1 MMKWKALIEKSKHFL
16 LVSLLMIIT
25 FCYAMFQGG
34 FVSWFV
40 FFTVSPFLL
49 YAFIFLLV
57 KEDILLVERKI
68 EPSHVESGQSAKV
81 TITVERKTRFPFAYM
96 MMEELVNSEALVQS
110 RVQGT
115 NSIKFVGFRKK
126 FSWDYVL
133 ENMSRGEHRYLGVT
147 IVFCDFFGW
156 AKKRITAEKEQVILV
171 YPRVRE
177 MRYAAL
183 QTKFDVGTM
192 MSPYSIV
199 KDTSMAVGLREYVP
213 GDRFSWI
220 HWKSFA
226 KTQTLQ
232 SKEFEDRQ
240 SQELMLVLHAGKSP
254 LFEEKIELVAS
265 MLQTIVGERGD
276 ISFVSAGSN
285 TKVFPIIQGNK
296 QLDQVMHHLAAIK
309 PAETVKFQLRDQQ
322 VFKHIATL
330 LYVTSEVSDE
340 LLHSLANMVKSCICF
355 VVAEQPPMQTELAKR
370 YRQIHVV
377 HVNPTDYYHLFT
389 EVMKP

>member
-1 MMKWKALIEKSKHFL
+1 MKKWQALIEKSKHFL

-57 KEDILLVERKI
+57 KEEILLVERKI
-68 EPSHVESGQSAKV
+68 EPSHVECGQSAKV
-81 TITVERKTRFPFAYM
+81 TITVERKTRFPFVYM
-96 MMEELVNSEALVQS
+96 MMGELVDSEVLVQS

-115 NSIKFVGFRKK
+115 NTIKFVGFRKK
-126 FSWDYVL
+126 FSWNYIL
-133 ENMSRGEHRYLGVT
+133 ENMSRGEHRYLGVN

-156 AKKRITAEKEQVILV
+156 AKKRVTAKKEQVILV

-183 QTKFDVGTM
+183 QTKYDVGTM

-226 KTQTLQ
+226 KTQTLK

-265 MLQTIVGERGD
+265 MLQTIVEERGD
-276 ISFVSAGSN
+276 ISFVSAGSK

-309 PAETVKFQLRDQQ
+309 PAETVKFQLQDQQ
-322 VFKHIATL
+322 VFKHVATL

-340 LLHSLANMVKSCICF
+340 LLHSLANMVKGCICF

-370 YRQIHVV
+370 YKQIQVV

>member
-1 MMKWKALIEKSKHFL
+1 MKKWRALIEKSKHFL

-115 NSIKFVGFRKK
+115 NSIKFVGFGKK

-133 ENMSRGEHRYLGVT
+133 ENMSRGEHRYLGVN

-156 AKKRITAEKEQVILV
+156 AKKKVAAEKEQVILV

-177 MRYAAL
+177 MKYAAL

-276 ISFVSAGSN
+276 ISFVSAGSK

-309 PAETVKFQLRDQQ
+309 PAETVKFQLREQQ
-322 VFKHIATL
+322 VFKHVATL

-340 LLHSLANMVKSCICF
+340 LLYSLANMVKSCICF
-355 VVAEQPPMQTELAKR
+355 VVAEQPPMQSELAKR
-370 YRQIHVV
+370 YRQIKVV

>member
-1 MMKWKALIEKSKHFL
+1 MKKLRALIEKSKHFL
-16 LVSLLMIIT
+16 LVFLLIIIT

-40 FFTVSPFLL
+40 FFSVSPFLL

-57 KEDILLVERKI
+57 KEEILLVERKI

-81 TITVERKTRFPFAYM
+81 SITVARKTRFPFAYM

-115 NSIKFVGFRKK
+115 NVIKFVGFRKK

-133 ENMSRGEHRYLGVT
+133 ENMSRGEHRYLGVN

-156 AKKRITAEKEQVILV
+156 AKKQVAAKKEQVILV

-240 SQELMLVLHAGKSP
+240 SQELMLALHAGKSP

-276 ISFVSAGSN
+276 ISFVSAGSK

-296 QLDQVMHHLAAIK
+296 QLDQVMYHLAAIK

-370 YRQIHVV
+370 YKQIQVV
-377 HVNPTDYYHLFT
+377 HVNPADYYHLFT

>member
-1 MMKWKALIEKSKHFL
+1 MKKWQALIEKSKHFF

-49 YAFIFLLV
+49 YAIIFLLV

-68 EPSHVESGQSAKV
+68 EPSRVESGQSAKV

-96 MMEELVNSEALVQS
+96 MMEELVNSEVLIQS
-110 RVQGT
+110 RVQGMNT
-115 NSIKFVGFRKK
+115 IKFVGFRKK
-126 FSWDYVL
+126 FSWNYVL
-133 ENMSRGEHRYLGVT
+133 ENMSRGEHRYLGVN

-156 AKKRITAEKEQVILV
+156 AKKRVVADKEQVILV

-265 MLQTIVGERGD
+265 MLQTIVKERGD
-276 ISFVSAGSN
+276 ISFVSAGFN

-309 PAETVKFQLRDQQ
+309 PAETVKFQFRDQQ
-322 VFKHIATL
+322 VFKHVATL
-330 LYVTSEVSDE
+330 LYVTNEVSDE

-355 VVAEQPPMQTELAKR
+355 VVAEQPPMQTDLAKR
-370 YRQIHVV
+370 YKQIQVV

>member
-1 MMKWKALIEKSKHFL
+1 MKKWRALFEKSKHFL
-16 LVSLLMIIT
+16 LVTLLMLIT

-57 KEDILLVERKI
+57 REEIVGVERKI
-68 EPSHVESGQSAKV
+68 EPSHVVSGQSVKV
-81 TITVERKTRFPFAYM
+81 TISIERKTRFPFAYM
-96 MMEELVNSEALVQS
+96 MMEELVNSEPLVQAK
-110 RVQGT
+110 VQGT
-115 NSIKFVGFRKK
+115 SNIKFVGFGKK
-126 FSWDYVL
+126 FNWNYTL
-133 ENMSRGEHRYLGVT
+133 ESLPRGEHQYLGVS
-147 IVFCDFFGW
+147 IVFSDFFGW
-156 AKKRITAEKEQVILV
+156 AKKRTVIEKEQIVLV

-177 MRYAAL
+177 MAYAAL
-183 QTKFDVGTM
+183 QTKFDMGTM
-192 MSPYSIV
+192 MSPYSVV

-240 SQELMLVLHAGKSP
+240 SQEILLVMHAGTSP
-254 LFEEKIELVAS
+254 LFEEKVELAAS
-265 MLQTIVGERGD
+265 MLQTIVRGRGD
-276 ISFVSAGSN
+276 ISFVSSGAN
-285 TKVFPIIQGNK
+285 TKVFPLVQSEK

-309 PAETVKFQLRDQQ
+309 PIGNAEFQLRYQQ
-322 VFKHIATL
+322 SFKQIASL
-330 LYVTSEVSDE
+330 LLVTNDVSDE
-340 LLHSLANMVKSCICF
+340 LLHSLANMAKYCICF
-355 VVAEQPPMQTELAKR
+355 VVAEQPPKLPEIAKR
-370 YRQIHVV
+370 YKQIQIV
-377 HVNPTDYYHLFT
+377 HVDPTDYYHLFT

>member
-1 MMKWKALIEKSKHFL
+1 MKKWRALIEKSKHFL

-40 FFTVSPFLL
+40 FFSVSPFLL

-156 AKKRITAEKEQVILV
+156 AKKRVTAEKEQVILV

-177 MRYAAL
+177 MRYASL

-240 SQELMLVLHAGKSP
+240 SQELMLVLHAGQSP

-276 ISFVSAGSN
+276 ISFISAGSN

-322 VFKHIATL
+322 VFKRIATL

>member
-1 MMKWKALIEKSKHFL
+1 MKKWQALIEKSKHFL

-49 YAFIFLLV
+49 YALIFLLV

-68 EPSHVESGQSAKV
+68 EPSRVESGQSAKV

-96 MMEELVNSEALVQS
+96 MMEELVNSEVLIQS

-115 NSIKFVGFRKK
+115 NTIKFVGFRKK
-126 FSWDYVL
+126 FSWNYVL
-133 ENMSRGEHRYLGVT
+133 GNMSRGEHRYLGVN

-156 AKKRITAEKEQVILV
+156 AKKRVVADKEQVILV

-240 SQELMLVLHAGKSP
+240 SQELMLLLHAGKSS

-265 MLQTIVGERGD
+265 MLQTIVKERGD
-276 ISFVSAGSN
+276 ISFVSAGFN

-309 PAETVKFQLRDQQ
+309 PAETVKFQFRDQQ
-322 VFKHIATL
+322 LFKHVATL
-330 LYVTSEVSDE
+330 LYITNEVSDE
-340 LLHSLANMVKSCICF
+340 LIHSLANMVKSCICF
-355 VVAEQPPMQTELAKR
+355 VVAEEPPMQTNLAKR
-370 YRQIHVV
+370 YRQIQVV

>member
-1 MMKWKALIEKSKHFL
+1 MKNWKALIEKSKHFL

-49 YAFIFLLV
+49 YAVIFLLV

-156 AKKRITAEKEQVILV
+156 AKKRVTAEKEQVMLV
-171 YPRVRE
+171 YPRVCE
-177 MRYAAL
+177 MKYAAL

-309 PAETVKFQLRDQQ
+309 PAEMVKFQLRDQQ

-355 VVAEQPPMQTELAKR
+355 VVGEQPPMQTELAKR

>member
-1 MMKWKALIEKSKHFL
+1 MKKWQALIEKSKHFL
-16 LVSLLMIIT
+16 LVSLLIIIT

-68 EPSHVESGQSAKV
+68 EPSHVESGQSTKV

-115 NSIKFVGFRKK
+115 NTIKFVGFKKK
-126 FSWDYVL
+126 FSWDYML
-133 ENMSRGEHRYLGVT
+133 ENMSRGEHRYLGVN

-156 AKKRITAEKEQVILV
+156 AKKRVVAEKEQVILV

-177 MRYAAL
+177 MKYAAL

-276 ISFVSAGSN
+276 ISFTSAGSK

-309 PAETVKFQLRDQQ
+309 PAETVKFQLRNQQ

-340 LLHSLANMVKSCICF
+340 LLHSLATMVKSCICF

-370 YRQIHVV
+370 YKQIQVV

>member
-1 MMKWKALIEKSKHFL
+1 MKKWQALIEKSKHFL

-57 KEDILLVERKI
+57 KEEILLVERKI
-68 EPSHVESGQSAKV
+68 EPSHVECGQSAKV
-81 TITVERKTRFPFAYM
+81 TITVERKTRFPFVYM
-96 MMEELVNSEALVQS
+96 MMEELVDSEVLVQS

-115 NSIKFVGFRKK
+115 NTIKFVGFRKK
-126 FSWDYVL
+126 FSWNYIL
-133 ENMSRGEHRYLGVT
+133 ENMSRGEHRYLGVN

-156 AKKRITAEKEQVILV
+156 AKKRVTAKKEQVILV

-183 QTKFDVGTM
+183 QTKYDVGTM

-226 KTQTLQ
+226 KTQTLK

-265 MLQTIVGERGD
+265 MLQTIVEERGD
-276 ISFVSAGSN
+276 ISFVSAGSK

-309 PAETVKFQLRDQQ
+309 PAETVKFQLQDQQ
-322 VFKHIATL
+322 VFKHVATL

-340 LLHSLANMVKSCICF
+340 LLHSLANMVKGCICF

-370 YRQIHVV
+370 YKQIQVV

>member
-1 MMKWKALIEKSKHFL
+1 MKKWQALIEKSKHFF

-49 YAFIFLLV
+49 YAIIFLLV

-68 EPSHVESGQSAKV
+68 EPSRVESGQSAKV

-96 MMEELVNSEALVQS
+96 MMEELVNSEVLIQS
-110 RVQGT
+110 RVQGMNT
-115 NSIKFVGFRKK
+115 IKFVGFRKK
-126 FSWDYVL
+126 FSWNYVL
-133 ENMSRGEHRYLGVT
+133 ENMSRGEHRYLGVN

-156 AKKRITAEKEQVILV
+156 AKKRVVADKEQVILV

-265 MLQTIVGERGD
+265 MLQTIVKERGD
-276 ISFVSAGSN
+276 ISFVSAGFN
-285 TKVFPIIQGNK
+285 TRVFPIIQGNK

-309 PAETVKFQLRDQQ
+309 PAETVKFQFRDQQ
-322 VFKHIATL
+322 VFKHVATL
-330 LYVTSEVSDE
+330 LYVTNEVSDE

-355 VVAEQPPMQTELAKR
+355 VVAEQPPIQTDLAKR
-370 YRQIHVV
+370 YKQIQVV

>member
-1 MMKWKALIEKSKHFL
+1 MKKWKALIEKSKHFL

-147 IVFCDFFGW
+147 IVFCDFLAGQ
-156 AKKRITAEKEQVILV
+156 KSELRQKRN
-171 YPRVRE
+171 
-177 MRYAAL
+177 
-183 QTKFDVGTM
+183 
-192 MSPYSIV
+192 
-199 KDTSMAVGLREYVP
+199 
-213 GDRFSWI
+213 
-220 HWKSFA
+220 KSF
-226 KTQTLQ
+226 
-232 SKEFEDRQ
+232 
-240 SQELMLVLHAGKSP
+240 
-254 LFEEKIELVAS
+254 
-265 MLQTIVGERGD
+265 
-276 ISFVSAGSN
+276 
-285 TKVFPIIQGNK
+285 
-296 QLDQVMHHLAAIK
+296 
-309 PAETVKFQLRDQQ
+309 
-322 VFKHIATL
+322 
-330 LYVTSEVSDE
+330 
-340 LLHSLANMVKSCICF
+340 
-355 VVAEQPPMQTELAKR
+355 
-370 YRQIHVV
+370 
-377 HVNPTDYYHLFT
+377 
-389 EVMKP
+389 

>member
-1 MMKWKALIEKSKHFL
+1 MKKWQALIEKSKHFL
-16 LVSLLMIIT
+16 LVSLLIIIT

-57 KEDILLVERKI
+57 KEDVLLVERKI
-68 EPSHVESGQSAKV
+68 EPSHVESGQSTKV
-81 TITVERKTRFPFAYM
+81 TITIERKTRFPFAYM

-115 NSIKFVGFRKK
+115 NTIKFVGFKKK
-126 FSWDYVL
+126 FSWDYML
-133 ENMSRGEHRYLGVT
+133 ENMSRGEHRYLGVN

-156 AKKRITAEKEQVILV
+156 AKKRVVAEKEQVILV

-177 MRYAAL
+177 MKYAAL
-183 QTKFDVGTM
+183 QKKFDVGTM

-240 SQELMLVLHAGKSP
+240 SQELMLVLHTGKSP

-276 ISFVSAGSN
+276 ISFVSAGSK

-296 QLDQVMHHLAAIK
+296 QLDQVMYHLAAIK

-340 LLHSLANMVKSCICF
+340 LLHSLASIVKSCICF

-370 YRQIHVV
+370 YKQIQVV

>member
-1 MMKWKALIEKSKHFL
+1 MKKWQALIEKSKHFL
-16 LVSLLMIIT
+16 LVSLLIIIT

-68 EPSHVESGQSAKV
+68 EPSRVESGQSAKV

-96 MMEELVNSEALVQS
+96 MMEELVNSEILIQS

-115 NSIKFVGFRKK
+115 NTIKFVGFRKK
-126 FSWDYVL
+126 FSWNYVL
-133 ENMSRGEHRYLGVT
+133 GNMSRGEHRYLGVN

-156 AKKRITAEKEQVILV
+156 AKKRVVADKEQVILV
-171 YPRVRE
+171 YPRVHE

-240 SQELMLVLHAGKSP
+240 SQELMLVLHAGKSS

-265 MLQTIVGERGD
+265 MLQTIVKERGD
-276 ISFVSAGSN
+276 ISFVSAGFN

-309 PAETVKFQLRDQQ
+309 PAETVKFQFRDQQ
-322 VFKHIATL
+322 VFKHVATL
-330 LYVTSEVSDE
+330 LYVTNEVSDE
-340 LLHSLANMVKSCICF
+340 LIHSLANMVKSCICF
-355 VVAEQPPMQTELAKR
+355 VVAEEPPMQTNLAKR
-370 YRQIHVV
+370 YRQIKVV

>member
-1 MMKWKALIEKSKHFL
+1 MKRWQTLIEKSKHFL

-57 KEDILLVERKI
+57 KENILLVERKI
-68 EPSHVESGQSAKV
+68 EPSHVECGQSAKV
-81 TITVERKTRFPFAYM
+81 TVTVERKTRFPFAYM

-115 NSIKFVGFRKK
+115 NTIKFVGFRTK

-133 ENMSRGEHRYLGVT
+133 ENMSRGEHRYLGVN
-147 IVFCDFFGW
+147 IIFCDFFGW
-156 AKKRITAEKEQVILV
+156 AKKRVTAEKEQVILV

-232 SKEFEDRQ
+232 TKEFEDRQ

-276 ISFVSAGSN
+276 ISFVSAGSKTN
-285 TKVFPIIQGNK
+285 VFSNIQGNK
-296 QLDQVMHHLAAIK
+296 QLDQVMYHLAAIK
-309 PAETVKFQLRDQQ
+309 PAEAVKFQLRDQQ

-340 LLHSLANMVKSCICF
+340 LLHSLANMVKSCVCF
-355 VVAEQPPMQTELAKR
+355 VVAERPPMQTELAKR
-370 YRQIHVV
+370 YKQIRVV

>member
-1 MMKWKALIEKSKHFL
+1 MKKWKALIEKSKHFL

-49 YAFIFLLV
+49 YAVIFLLV

-156 AKKRITAEKEQVILV
+156 AKKRVTAEKEQVMLV

-177 MRYAAL
+177 MKYAAL

-254 LFEEKIELVAS
+254 LFEEKIEFVAS

-309 PAETVKFQLRDQQ
+309 PAEMVKFQLRDQQ

-355 VVAEQPPMQTELAKR
+355 VVAEQPPMQTELAKH

>member
-1 MMKWKALIEKSKHFL
+1 MKKWQTLIEKSKHFI

-49 YAFIFLLV
+49 YAIIFLLV

-81 TITVERKTRFPFAYM
+81 TITVERKTRFPFVYM
-96 MMEELVNSEALVQS
+96 MMEELVNSEVLVQS
-110 RVQGT
+110 RVKGT
-115 NSIKFVGFRKK
+115 NTIKFVGFRKK
-126 FSWDYVL
+126 FSWSYVL
-133 ENMSRGEHRYLGVT
+133 ENMSRGEHRYVGVT
-147 IVFCDFFGW
+147 IVFYDFFGW
-156 AKKRITAEKEQVILV
+156 AKKRVVAEKEQVILV

-177 MRYAAL
+177 MRYATL

-265 MLQTIVGERGD
+265 MLQTIVDERGD
-276 ISFVSAGSN
+276 ISFVSAGSK
-285 TKVFPIIQGNK
+285 TKVFPIIQGHK
-296 QLDQVMHHLAAIK
+296 QLDQIMHHLAAIK
-309 PAETVKFQLRDQQ
+309 PADTVKFQLRDQQ
-322 VFKHIATL
+322 VFKHVATL
-330 LYVTSEVSDE
+330 LYVTNEVSDE

-355 VVAEQPPMQTELAKR
+355 VVAERPPMQTELAKR
-370 YRQIHVV
+370 YKQIQVV
-377 HVNPTDYYHLFT
+377 HVNPTDYYDLFT

>member
-1 MMKWKALIEKSKHFL
+1 MKKWQALIEKSKHFL

-49 YAFIFLLV
+49 YSFIFLLV

-68 EPSHVESGQSAKV
+68 EPSRVESGQSAKV

-96 MMEELVNSEALVQS
+96 MMEELVNSEVLIQS

-115 NSIKFVGFRKK
+115 NTIKFVGFRKR
-126 FSWDYVL
+126 FSWNYVL
-133 ENMSRGEHRYLGVT
+133 ENMSRGEHRYLGVN

-156 AKKRITAEKEQVILV
+156 AKKQVVADGEQVILV
-171 YPRVRE
+171 YPRVSE

-183 QTKFDVGTM
+183 RTKFDVGTM

-265 MLQTIVGERGD
+265 MLQTIVEERGD
-276 ISFVSAGSN
+276 ISFVSAGSK
-285 TKVFPIIQGNK
+285 TKVFPVVQGNK
-296 QLDQVMHHLAAIK
+296 QLDQIMHHLAAIK
-309 PAETVKFQLRDQQ
+309 PAENVKFQFQNQQ
-322 VFKHIATL
+322 VFKRVATL
-330 LYVTSEVSDE
+330 LYVTNEVSDE
-340 LLHSLANMVKSCICF
+340 LIHSLANMAKSCICF
-355 VVAEQPPMQTELAKR
+355 VVAEDPPMQTELAKR
-370 YRQIHVV
+370 YKQIQVV

>member
-1 MMKWKALIEKSKHFL
+1 MKKWRTFIEKSKHFL

-68 EPSHVESGQSAKV
+68 EPSHIESGQSAKV
-81 TITVERKTRFPFAYM
+81 TITVERKTRFPFVYM
-96 MMEELVNSEALVQS
+96 LMEELVNSEALVQS
-110 RVQGT
+110 KVQGT
-115 NSIKFVGFRKK
+115 NAIKFVGFRKK
-126 FSWDYVL
+126 FSWNYVL
-133 ENMSRGEHRYLGVT
+133 ENMPRGEHRYLGVT

-156 AKKRITAEKEQVILV
+156 AKKKVVAEKEQVILI

-177 MRYAAL
+177 MKYAAL

-240 SQELMLVLHAGKSP
+240 SQELMLVLHAEKTP

-265 MLQTIVGERGD
+265 MLQTIVEERGD
-276 ISFVSAGSN
+276 ISFVSAGAQ

-296 QLDQVMHHLAAIK
+296 QLDQVMHHLAALK
-309 PAETVKFQLRDQQ
+309 PAETVKFQLRDQH
-322 VFKHIATL
+322 VFKHVATL

-340 LLHSLANMVKSCICF
+340 LLHTLATRVKSCICF
-355 VVAEQPPMQTELAKR
+355 VVAEQPPMQSELVKR
-370 YRQIHVV
+370 YKQIRVV
-377 HVNPTDYYHLFT
+377 YVNPTDYYHLFT

>member
-1 MMKWKALIEKSKHFL
+1 MKKWQALIEKSKHFL

-49 YAFIFLLV
+49 YSFIFLLV

-68 EPSHVESGQSAKV
+68 EPSRVESGQSAKV

-96 MMEELVNSEALVQS
+96 MMEELVNSEVLIQS

-115 NSIKFVGFRKK
+115 NTIKFVGFRKK
-126 FSWDYVL
+126 FSWNYVL
-133 ENMSRGEHRYLGVT
+133 GNMSRGEHRYLGVN

-156 AKKRITAEKEQVILV
+156 AKKQVVADKEQVILV
-171 YPRVRE
+171 YPRVSE

-183 QTKFDVGTM
+183 RTKFDVGTM

-265 MLQTIVGERGD
+265 MLQTIVKERGD
-276 ISFVSAGSN
+276 ISFVSAGFN

-309 PAETVKFQLRDQQ
+309 PAETVKFQFQNQQ
-322 VFKHIATL
+322 VFKRVATL
-330 LYVTSEVSDE
+330 LYVTNEVSDE
-340 LLHSLANMVKSCICF
+340 LIHSLANMVKSCICF
-355 VVAEQPPMQTELAKR
+355 VVAEEPPMQTNLAKR
-370 YRQIHVV
+370 YRQIQVV

>member
-1 MMKWKALIEKSKHFL
+1 MKKWQALIEKSKHFL
-16 LVSLLMIIT
+16 LVSLLMIMT

-96 MMEELVNSEALVQS
+96 MMEELVNSEVLVQS

-115 NSIKFVGFRKK
+115 NTIKFVGFRKK
-126 FSWDYVL
+126 FSWNYVL
-133 ENMSRGEHRYLGVT
+133 ENMSRGEHRYLGVN

-156 AKKRITAEKEQVILV
+156 AKKRVTAEKEQVILI
-171 YPRVRE
+171 YPRVLE
-177 MRYAAL
+177 MKYAAL
-183 QTKFDVGTM
+183 QTKFDVGAM

-265 MLQTIVGERGD
+265 MLQTIVEERGD
-276 ISFVSAGSN
+276 ISFVSAGSK

-296 QLDQVMHHLAAIK
+296 QLDQVMYHLAAIK
-309 PAETVKFQLRDQQ
+309 PAETVKFQFRDQQ
-322 VFKHIATL
+322 VFKHVATL

-340 LLHSLANMVKSCICF
+340 LLHALANMVKSCICF

-370 YRQIHVV
+370 YKQIQVI
-377 HVNPTDYYHLFT
+377 HVNPTDYYQLFT

>member
-1 MMKWKALIEKSKHFL
+1 MKKWRALIEKSKHFL

-40 FFTVSPFLL
+40 FFSVSPFLL

-156 AKKRITAEKEQVILV
+156 AKKRVTAEKEQVILV

-276 ISFVSAGSN
+276 ISFLSAGSN

-296 QLDQVMHHLAAIK
+296 QLDQIMHHLAAIK